1 MLQEFSSQRREGKS
15 HVPRGQGTQGT
26 KGSQGTQGTQR
37 TQGSQGTQG
46 MKGAKGSQGTQG
58 MQGHRGRRDAAALAD
73 FMHCLLGSQF
83 NCKGP
88 TAVNTHEARGPTT
101 SSQKSKGKGLRRSL
115 RD

>member
-26 KGSQGTQGTQR
+26 KGVTGDAGDTEDAGVTGDAGDEGGEGV
-37 TQGSQGTQG
+37 TGDAG
-46 MKGAKGSQGTQG
+46 
-58 MQGHRGRRDAAALAD
+58 DAAALAD

-88 TAVNTHEARGPTT
+88 TAVNTHQARGPTT